1 MTTVDYAHR
10 FASTAQSFA
19 RRHETSDGLV
29 AVVLWSVG
37 GLALMNKLTLC
48 CNLRQCVGQS
58 PMNCDDGLPKIKQC
72 FGNGV
77 RPFSLFTASLL
88 VF

>member
-1 MTTVDYAHR
+1 MR
-10 FASTAQSFA
+10 
-19 RRHETSDGLV
+19 
-29 AVVLWSVG
+29 W
-37 GLALMNKLTLC
+37 
-48 CNLRQCVGQS
+48 QS
-58 PMNCDDGLPKIKQC
+58 PMNCNDGLPKIKLC